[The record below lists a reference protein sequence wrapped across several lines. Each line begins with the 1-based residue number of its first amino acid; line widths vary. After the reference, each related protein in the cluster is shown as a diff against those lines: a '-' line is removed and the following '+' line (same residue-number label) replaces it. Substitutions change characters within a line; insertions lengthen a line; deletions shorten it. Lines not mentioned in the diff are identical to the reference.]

1 MHVDPVQLFCYHPV
15 KAEFPVILLVLLSHC
30 TFANAICKHSL
41 LRGIYVIL
49 GRKLEIECYPLKRC
63 CFDLSNTPDM
73 TVIFIVLWQH
83 YGSPVS
89 HLT

>member
-1 MHVDPVQLFCYHPV
+1 MLMLYNFSDIIVSKLNL
-15 KAEFPVILLVLLSHC
+15 PVILLVLLSHC

-63 CFDLSNTPDM
+63 CFDLSNT
-73 TVIFIVLWQH
+73 
-83 YGSPVS
+83 SR
-89 HLT
+89 